1 MFITKSCLVTL
12 ATMAVVASASNWA
25 AAARA
30 DTVNVQFEGT
40 GVFTGQQ
47 GSFSGN
53 QGAYT
58 GDGIA
63 APVWNVLSEPANATS
78 GTLSNLVTA
87 DNLPTNVGVSF
98 TATSTYGDPTSPANA
113 LLGGTLIASSNN
125 TGTVT
130 LTGLA
135 DSGNYTLY
143 IYGQNAG
150 YNSDIT
156 TFSITTGTGAP
167 AAGQFNNTV
176 DGGSSSG
183 IFYNNSTNNNYTIFD
198 ATANGTG
205 ALQVSFTGGAGE
217 GVFNGVQI
225 VGVTPVPEPATIG
238 LMAVGA
244 GIGLLLLKRRRV
256 A

>member
-1 MFITKSCLVTL
+1 MFITKSCLITL
-12 ATMAVVASASNWA
+12 AALAVAATASNWA
-25 AAARA
+25 ATSRA
-30 DTVNVQFEGT
+30 DTVNIQFEGT

-47 GSFSGN
+47 GSFSGS

-63 APVWNVLSEPANATS
+63 APVWNVLSESAGATT
-78 GTLSNLVTA
+78 GTLGSLVAA
-87 DNLPTNVGVSF
+87 DNLPTSVGVGF

-130 LTGLA
+130 LTGLT

-143 IYGQNAG
+143 IYGQNGG

-156 TFSITTGTGAP
+156 TYSVTTGSGTP
-167 AAGQFNNTV
+167 ASGQFANTV

-198 ATANGTG
+198 ATANATGT
-205 ALQVSFTGGAGE
+205 LQVSFTGGAGE
-217 GVFNGVQI
+217 GVLNGLQV
-225 VGVTPVPEPATIG
+225 VGVTPVPEPAVIGLLAIGSGIG
-238 LMAVGA
+238 LM
-244 GIGLLLLKRRRV
+244 LLKRRRV
-256 A
+256 V

>member
-1 MFITKSCLVTL
+1 MLITKSCMITLVTL
-12 ATMAVVASASNWA
+12 AIAASVSNWA
-25 AAARA
+25 ATTRA
-30 DTVNVQFEGT
+30 DTVNIQFEGT

-63 APVWNVLSEPANATS
+63 APVWNVLSESASATS
-78 GTLSNLVTA
+78 DSMSNLVTSGGLA
-87 DNLPTNVGVSF
+87 TSVGVSF

-130 LTGLA
+130 LAGLA

-156 TFSITTGTGAP
+156 TYSITTGTGSP
-167 AAGQFNNTV
+167 ASGQFNNTV

-198 ATANGTG
+198 ATANATGT
-205 ALQVSFTGGAGE
+205 LTVSFTGGAGE
-217 GVFNGVQI
+217 GVLNGLQVI
-225 VGVTPVPEPATIG
+225 GVTPVPEPTVIG
-238 LMAVGA
+238 MLAIGS

>member
-1 MFITKSCLVTL
+1 MLITKSCLITL
-12 ATMAVVASASNWA
+12 ATLAIAASASNWTA
-25 AAARA
+25 GARA

-47 GSFSGN
+47 GSFSGS

-63 APVWNVLSEPANATS
+63 APIWNVLSEPASATS
-78 GTLSNLVTA
+78 GTLSNLVAA
-87 DNLPTNVGVSF
+87 DNLPTSVGVSF
-98 TATSTYGDPTSPANA
+98 TSTSTYGDPTSPANA

-156 TFSITTGTGAP
+156 TFSITTGTGSP

-198 ATANGTG
+198 ATASATG
-205 ALQVSFTGGAGE
+205 VLQVSFTGGAGE

-225 VGVTPVPEPATIG
+225 VGVTPVPEPTAIG
-238 LMAVGA
+238 LLAIGS
-244 GIGLLLLKRRRV
+244 GIGLLLIKRRRV

>member
-1 MFITKSCLVTL
+1 MLITKSCLITL
-12 ATMAVVASASNWA
+12 ATLVIAASASNWA
-25 AAARA
+25 AGAWA

-63 APVWNVLSEPANATS
+63 APIWNVLSEPANATS
-78 GTLSNLVTA
+78 GSLSNLVTA
-87 DNLPTNVGVSF
+87 DNLPSSVAVSF
-98 TATSTYGDPTSPANA
+98 TATSTYGDPTNPANA

-167 AAGQFNNTV
+167 AAGQFDNTV

-198 ATANGTG
+198 ATASATG

-225 VGVTPVPEPATIG
+225 VGVTPVPEPTA
-238 LMAVGA
+238 
-244 GIGLLLLKRRRV
+244 IGLLAIGSGIALLSLKRRRV